1 MEISAAMIKEV
12 REKTG
17 AGIVDCK
24 QALTETNGDIAKA
37 IDILKKKGL
46 AKASKKEGRTAV
58 EGIVMYTCEGN
69 KGLLFRLNCETD
81 FVGKTP
87 EFKAFA
93 EKIMKVVF
101 SKAYPSSESLPE
113 DVEQL
118 RKEAIANFG
127 ENILV
132 SWKWIEAKGT
142 LYPYVH
148 LNKVASITD
157 FGNLSDTSEVQ
168 DVAKKIAMQITSMNP
183 LCVSVD
189 TLPADV
195 RAEMQ
200 KSFEEEA
207 RATGKPEKVIENIV
221 KGKFEKYYAEVVLM
235 EQPFIFD
242 EEKKVKDLFTELK
255 KSTGID
261 LIVHQFIRLSLQ

>member
-1 MEISAAMIKEV
+1 MEITASMIKEV
-12 REKTG
+12 KEKTG

-24 QALTETNGDIAKA
+24 QVLAETNGDIAKA
-37 IDILKKKGL
+37 IEILKKKGL

-58 EGIVMYTCEGN
+58 EGIVAYKVEGK

-93 EKIMKVVF
+93 EKIMDIVF
-101 SKAYPSSESLPE
+101 SKGYPASETLPADIE
-113 DVEQL
+113 DL
-118 RKEAIANFG
+118 RKEAVANFG
-127 ENILV
+127 ENVLV
-132 SWKWIEAKGT
+132 SWQWIEAKGT
-142 LYPYVH
+142 LFPYVH

-157 FGNLSDTSEVQ
+157 FGNLSDNAEVQ

-183 LCVSVD
+183 LCVDVD

-200 KSFEEEA
+200 KTFEEEA

-221 KGKFEKYYAEVVLM
+221 KGKFEKYYNEVVLL

-242 EEKKVKDLFTELK
+242 EEKKVKDLLSELK
-255 KSTGID
+255 KSTGVD
-261 LIVHQFIRLSLQ
+261 LTVYQFIRLSLQ

>member
-1 MEISAAMIKEV
+1 MEITAAMIKEV

-24 QALTETNGDIAKA
+24 QALTETGGDVAKA
-37 IDILKKKGL
+37 VEILKKKGL

-58 EGIVMYTCEGN
+58 EGIVAARVEGK

-93 EKIMKVVF
+93 EKIMNVVF
-101 SKAYPSSESLPE
+101 SKGYPTADTLPADIE
-113 DVEQL
+113 EL
-118 RKEAIANFG
+118 RKEAVANFG
-127 ENILV
+127 ENVLV
-132 SWKWIEAKGT
+132 SWKWIEAQGT
-142 LYPYVH
+142 LFPYVH

-157 FGNLSDTSEVQ
+157 FGNLSDDPTVQ
-168 DVAKKIAMQITSMNP
+168 DVAKKVAMQITSMNP
-183 LCVSVD
+183 ICVSVE
-189 TLPADV
+189 TLPAEV
-195 RAEMQ
+195 RAEAQ

-221 KGKFEKYYAEVVLM
+221 KGKFEKYYSEVVLM

-255 KSTGID
+255 KSTGVD
-261 LIVHQFIRLSLQ
+261 LRVHQFIRLSLQ